1 MGTQRRVI
9 LFSGTVQGVGFRY
22 TARRV
27 ADGFDVTGYA
37 RNLPDRRVEML
48 VEGSPAEIDA
58 FVAAVQDRM
67 GHYIR
72 ETSQQTSQA
81 TGQFGSFDIR
91 F

>member
-27 ADGFDVTGYA
+27 ADGFDVTGYV

-72 ETSQQTSQA
+72 ETSRQTSQA
-81 TGQFGSFDIR
+81 TGQFDSFDIR